1 MKILITGGAG
11 FIGSHL
17 IEELLVKNHSV
28 IILDNFST
36 GKIENLSFL
45 QNYPNQ
51 YQIYYAD
58 ILNRQVL
65 STIFKSQKI
74 NLVYHLAAAI
84 SVAESIQN
92 PQKYQEINVQGTK
105 NILEEINDKGIRFV
119 YASSAAIY
127 GEQPTKIISENLTPN
142 PKSPYART
150 KLEGEYLI
158 QQYSIPAT
166 ILRFFNVYGSRQNI
180 NSGYA
185 AVIPQFIDQITQKE
199 TLKIHGDG
207 KQTRDFIYIKD
218 LVQALYLAGFSD
230 KVYLGPFNV
239 ATGKETSINKLI
251 EILKDVFQLP
261 IKVVQTS
268 ERDGD
273 IKYSMANISKIK
285 ELGFKSKYK
294 LFEGLKEMFISY

>member
-1 MKILITGGAG
+1 MKILVTGGAG